1 MVAFGHF
8 FGRGLALVYVELLAS
23 PEELPVED
31 VVFQV
36 NALACRNVLDQLV
49 EGGVVGLCL
58 EAELFAVLNVV
69 CELRW
74 AKFDLYALWKA
85 GFLCLCEAT
94 PLRVR
99 ANIILPWQAAVE
111 NIVDEVAERKQVI
124 SSRQLQAFV

>member
-1 MVAFGHF
+1 M
-8 FGRGLALVYVELLAS
+8 YVELLAS
-23 PEELPVED
+23 PQELPVED

-36 NALACRNVLDQLV
+36 NALACSDVLDQLV
-49 EGGVVGLCL
+49 EGGVVGFCL

-69 CELRW
+69 RKLWR

-85 GFLCLCEAT
+85 GFLRLCEAT

-111 NIVDEVAERKQVI
+111 HIVDEVAEREQVI